1 MAFSR
6 HFGTIKFPRKSHGDR
21 TLTLSLLG
29 LRSQSV
35 WLLTQICARS
45 LQAGRRCAHVCVTS
59 LCVTSQHSVGR
70 VRGRHAGTDDV
81 SGRHHVLLLS
91 LLPRLPTPQTNQPQP
106 RFITRSANHCV
117 GLLRVPIKNQPI
129 TQWFWFLSQ
138 ISYCV
143 SSMSYGIRHKHHK
156 CDTIGHKS

>member
-1 MAFSR
+1 VAFSR

-117 GLLRVPIKNQPI
+117 GLLRVPINQSRNGFGFFRRLATALVQCHMELGINI
-129 TQWFWFLSQ
+129 TSATQ
-138 ISYCV
+138 
-143 SSMSYGIRHKHHK
+143 
-156 CDTIGHKS
+156 

>member
-117 GLLRVPIKNQPI
+117 GLLRVPINQSRNGFGFVRRLATALVQCYIELGINI
-129 TQWFWFLSQ
+129 TSATQ
-138 ISYCV
+138 
-143 SSMSYGIRHKHHK
+143 
-156 CDTIGHKS
+156 